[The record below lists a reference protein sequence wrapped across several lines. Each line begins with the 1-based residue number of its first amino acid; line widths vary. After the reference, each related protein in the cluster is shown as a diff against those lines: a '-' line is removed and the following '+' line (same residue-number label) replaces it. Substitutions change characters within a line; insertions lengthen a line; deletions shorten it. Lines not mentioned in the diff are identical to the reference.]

1 MSTAAGAHALPSAF
15 SSQALPP
22 PSSLPEQLAGA
33 DKSSVDVHPLPHGVE
48 VASLI
53 QHSPAPSSAASG
65 RQSDRHIASHESD
78 PQVSSLHLPQPA
90 GAVIAFSA
98 ATELNRKCE
107 FSLFPRSTAT
117 HSGKESHICWSS

>member
-33 DKSSVDVHPLPHGVE
+33 DKSSVDVHPLPHGLGVI
-48 VASLI
+48 SLI
-53 QHSPAPSSAASG
+53 QHSPAPLSAASG
-65 RQSDRHIASHESD
+65 RQSDRHIVPQSD
-78 PQVSSLHLPQPA
+78 PQESSLHLPQPA

-98 ATELNRKCE
+98 ATELNHKCE
-107 FSLFPRSTAT
+107 FSLFPSSIAT
-117 HSGKESHICWSS
+117 QPGKESHICWSS